1 MKKNTKRWLIGLCIG
16 LLCLGLLAGYQLTRP
31 DGGGLGAV
39 AVVNGEEI
47 AREEFERQLDQVKAY
62 YEQQGSP
69 FPEGEGLAQLKQQ
82 IVDQL
87 VQQTMLVQ
95 EADSRGITAT
105 EEEIQSQYEETVKGF
120 PDEEAFEQAMK
131 EQGLS
136 QEDLEELIADSIK
149 IENLLDLV
157 IKKAEVDAPTE
168 DELRELYDQ
177 YSQQQELPPF
187 EEVKD
192 QLEAELLYQRHNE
205 VVQAFIQE
213 LKAQSTVEVLLG
225 QKELAPP
232 SDHPTEGTGVGN
244 LAPGFQ
250 LQSLDGQ
257 SVSLSD
263 LQGKPVLLNFWATRC
278 PPCVSEMPYLQEI
291 YNEWSET
298 ELILL
303 AINIGESSAKVKE
316 FMQSHSL
323 SLPVL
328 LDTNQDIAQE
338 YNIRYIPTTFLID
351 KKGIIQATKV
361 GAFSSKREIEGILAK
376 ISP

>member
-16 LLCLGLLAGYQLTRP
+16 LVCLDLLAGYQVTRS
-31 DGGGLGAV
+31 DGDGSGAV
-39 AVVNGEEI
+39 AIVNGEEI
-47 AREEFERQLDQVKAY
+47 SREKFERQLDQVKVY

-87 VQQTMLVQ
+87 VQQTLLVQ
-95 EADSRGITAT
+95 EADSRGILAT

-120 PDEEAFEQAMK
+120 PDEEAFEQAL
-131 EQGLS
+131 EDQGLS
-136 QEDLEELIADSIK
+136 QEDLESLITDSIK
-149 IENLLDLV
+149 IESLLATV
-157 IKKAEVDAPTE
+157 VEKAEMDATTE

-177 YSQQQELPPF
+177 YSQEQELPPF

-192 QLEAELLYQRHNE
+192 QLEAHLSEQRQNE
-205 VVQAFIQE
+205 VIQAFVQE
-213 LKAQSTVEVLLG
+213 LKAESTVEVLLG

-232 SDHPTEGTGVGN
+232 IDHPTIGTGVGN
-244 LAPGFQ
+244 LAPDFQ
-250 LQSLDGQ
+250 LQSLNGQ
-257 SVSLSD
+257 SVSLIG

-278 PPCVSEMPYLQEI
+278 SPCVSEMPYLQEI
-291 YNEWSET
+291 YNEWSEA

-351 KKGIIQATKV
+351 RKGIIQATKV
-361 GAFSSKREIEGILAK
+361 GAFSSRREIEGILDK

>member
-16 LLCLGLLAGYQLTRP
+16 LLCLGLLAGYQVTRP

-69 FPEGEGLAQLKQQ
+69 FPEGEGLAQFKQQ

-87 VQQTMLVQ
+87 VQQTMLIQ

-105 EEEIQSQYEETVKGF
+105 EEEIQSQYEDTVKGF
-120 PDEEAFEQAMK
+120 PDEEAFEQAVK

-136 QEDLEELIADSIK
+136 QEDVEGLIADSIK

-157 IKKAEVDAPTE
+157 VKKAEVDAPTE

-257 SVSLSD
+257 SVSLSG

-316 FMQSHSL
+316 FMQGHSL

-338 YNIRYIPTTFLID
+338 YNIRYIPTTFLIG